1 MSIAVCQTVRASLL
15 LLLFGVTHP
24 LAACEALIDTR
35 DNRMRVAADGSFTNA
50 NIADPS
56 GIFLSFPSDRRVD
69 APYTDTLHDTAQG
82 NAVQDRGDGRIAQK
96 IVFSNYGCNASE
108 ALLFV
113 DCNGPEAILLFGVA
127 PPDKISPAGMSL
139 TSIAAIQPPLGPIS
153 IRATSTVKDLAR
165 VARRADIEYLVS
177 PAPLF
182 AGTPERDRY
191 DILSGCRLFYPDLAG
206 AGQ

>member
-1 MSIAVCQTVRASLL
+1 MSVAVCQSIRASLL
-15 LLLFGVTHP
+15 LLQLGVTAP
-24 LAACEALIDTR
+24 VAACEAPIDTR
-35 DNRMRVAADGSFTNA
+35 DNRMRIAADGSFNNA

-56 GIFLSFPSDRRVD
+56 GILLSFPSDRRVD
-69 APYTDTLHDTAQG
+69 APYTETLQDTAQG
-82 NAVQDRGDGRIAQK
+82 NAVQDRGNGRIAQK
-96 IVFSNYGCNASE
+96 IVFSNHGCNASE

-113 DCNGPEAILLFGVA
+113 DCNGPEAILIFGVL

-153 IRATSTVKDLAR
+153 IRSTSTVKDLAR

-182 AGTPERDRY
+182 AGRPERDRY
-191 DILSGCRLFYPDLAG
+191 EILSGCNLFYPDLAG

>member
-1 MSIAVCQTVRASLL
+1 M
-15 LLLFGVTHP
+15 
-24 LAACEALIDTR
+24 ACEALIDTR
-35 DNRMRVAADGSFTNA
+35 DNRMRVSTDGSFTNA

-69 APYTDTLHDTAQG
+69 APYTETLHDTAQG
-82 NAVQDRGDGRIAQK
+82 NAVQDRGNGRIAQK
-96 IVFSNYGCNASE
+96 IVFSNYSCNASE

-113 DCNGPEAILLFGVA
+113 DCNGPEAILLFGA
-127 PPDKISPAGMSL
+127 LPPDKISPAGMSL

-165 VARRADIEYLVS
+165 IARRAGIEYLVS

-206 AGQ
+206 AGN